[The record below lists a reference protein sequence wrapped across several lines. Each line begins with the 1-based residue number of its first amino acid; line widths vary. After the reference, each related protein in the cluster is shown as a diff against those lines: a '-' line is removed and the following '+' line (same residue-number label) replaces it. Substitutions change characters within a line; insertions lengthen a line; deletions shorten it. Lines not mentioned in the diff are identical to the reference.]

1 MIQLKVYA
9 NPDKLEQ
16 FWIDLYE
23 TEPIKLTLSIED
35 ITSTDATS
43 TYSKA
48 FKVPG
53 TRKNAEF
60 FKNSFDV
67 DGILYDVTVKKP
79 AEILVDGVEFK
90 EGNVRLQKVFLNTEL
105 DRYDYELLFL
115 GETRDFSAAI
125 GEAGLCELDMPDLIG
140 DENGDTLTLI
150 DVVESWK
157 AWYGPDPTGTATLTT
172 GLHNGNII
180 YPLIDH
186 GNTYNDSGNV
196 EQTRIALDQGTEPH
210 FTKQNEGIGIDRLKP
225 MIRAKRIVDQIFAN
239 AGYTYSS
246 EFFDSPLFHQIYI
259 SAFGNEATVVY
270 DAADGGTNSSN
281 TAYGDNLI
289 DTQSATLVNNPNP
302 SDGLS
307 FPNNQVNAGGNF
319 NPGGTTYEIKAP
331 GDYTF
336 VAECYYEGY
345 TETSDYGQNPVPAN
359 LRLYNYTQN
368 SSIWQSFPGNGQT
381 LQLTF
386 TQNTSAGNFIVGD
399 KIGLIVDPQSSYLDY
414 DIVTNVKFAVT
425 SAPGK
430 YVPSNGLE
438 CSYKQI
444 DFIKD
449 ILTAFRLVLAPDP
462 KDPKNFIVE
471 PWQTYINSGDV
482 YDWSKKLV
490 ENKDVTIE
498 PVFFSQSD
506 VIKFDMQPGGDYT
519 NIYHKQAYSENYG
532 YLEFDSGNEL
542 LKGKRDVK
550 LNGIAPTEMVL
561 PEGAVTGDEIF
572 IPQLHTHS
580 AEDTGLQHLPLKVK
594 TRMLFYNGKKDF
606 VHPNNSGGPADTWYI
621 DNVSFDIYPQV
632 SPYQEWPIQPQT
644 LNLNWAN
651 DIQYWGQIP
660 GYNGNGST
668 LYSDY
673 WSRYISSLYN
683 KYSRRV
689 TAYFVLNNIDLNAF
703 SFDDTI
709 FVNGTYYRPEKIIDV
724 EVGAYTEVKVQLL
737 TANDYRPKVVIDEEL
752 TGISATGISA
762 TCENPGIIRIIT
774 NGTPQFDWTLSNGVS
789 GTALLGTPSGQAPY
803 TFDIENVVGGSYTVY
818 LTDSLGRTGQ
828 VSVTVPIFA
837 PSNVEGPYVVTN
849 ATNCT
854 GANDGIVDITPMGG
868 VAPYTV
874 RWQDGSTA
882 NPRTGMVPG
891 QIIPYYVEDAN
902 GCVSQVYEPEVGC
915 DNPGLVWYF
924 AQNFNCSSLSDKFL
938 KVEVVQPPNVNDIVT
953 LNQISNGQDLP
964 GCYSPIY
971 QTQGLPDYT
980 ISQYWVD
987 CESCQGIITPSG
999 NFRLTP
1005 CDGVGRDIIM
1015 DLGPGTPPQGS
1026 AYTPVGFLPKCYEV
1040 VGPSEN
1046 EATHILDQAYADCQD
1061 CEIQTDTC
1069 VKIELANDSSGTVN
1083 YIFTECLGQ
1092 EITSTLLPGDS
1103 ITACMRVVPY
1113 PQIGE
1118 GGTITEIEPCS

>member
-1 MIQLKVYA
+1 MIQLKLYS
-9 NPDKLEQ
+9 NSDKLEQ

-35 ITSTDATS
+35 ITNTDATS
-43 TYSKA
+43 TFSKA

-67 DGILYDVTVKKP
+67 DGILYDVTIKKP

-115 GETRDFSAAI
+115 GETRDFSSAI

-140 DENGDTLTLI
+140 DDNGDTLTLI
-150 DVVESWK
+150 DVANSWN
-157 AWYGPDPTGTATLTT
+157 AWDGTNGTLTT

-186 GNTYNDSGNV
+186 GNSYNDSGNV
-196 EQTRIALDQGTEPH
+196 QETRIALDQGTEPH
-210 FTKQNEGIGIDRLKP
+210 FTKQNQGIGIDRMKP

-270 DAADGGTNSSN
+270 DAADGGANSSN

-307 FPNNQVNAGGNF
+307 FPNNQVDPGGNF
-319 NPGGTTYEIKAP
+319 NPGGTTYEIAAP

-345 TETSDYGQNPVPAN
+345 TETSNYGQDPVPAS
-359 LRLYNYTQN
+359 LVLYNYTQN
-368 SSIWQSFPGNGQT
+368 SAIWQSFPGNVQT

-399 KIGLIVDPQSSYLDY
+399 KIGLIVDPLSSYLDY
-414 DIVTNVKFAVT
+414 EIVTNVRFAVT

-449 ILTAFRLVLAPDP
+449 ILTSFRLVLAPDP
-462 KDPKNFIVE
+462 RDPKNFIIE
-471 PWQTYINSGDV
+471 PWQTYINSGEV

-519 NIYHKQAYSENYG
+519 NIYHKQAFSENYG

-550 LNGIAPTEMVL
+550 LNGIAPTEIVL
-561 PEGAVTGDEIF
+561 PEGAITGDEIF

-580 AEDTGLQHLPLKVK
+580 AEDTGLQHLPIKTK
-594 TRMLFYNGKKDF
+594 TRMLFYNGKKPF
-606 VHPNNSGGPADTWYI
+606 VHPQNSGGPNNTWYI
-621 DNVSFDIYPQV
+621 DNVSFQIYPQV

-660 GYNGNGST
+660 TFNDNGST

-689 TAYFVLNNIDLNAF
+689 TAYFVLNNIDLNSF

-752 TGISATGISA
+752 TGLSALGISA
-762 TCENPGIIRIIT
+762 TCENPGIIQITT
-774 NGTPQFDWTLSNGVS
+774 NGTPQFDWTLSSGVS

-803 TFDIENVVGGSYTVY
+803 TFNIENVVGGTYTVY
-818 LTDSLGRTGQ
+818 LTDSLGRTGE
-828 VSVTVPIFA
+828 VSVVVPIFVPA
-837 PSNVEGPYVVTN
+837 NVEGPYVVTN

-874 RWQDGSTA
+874 YWQDGSNA

-902 GCVSQVYEPEVGC
+902 GCRSQIYEPEIGC
-915 DNPGLVWYF
+915 DQGTDRVWYF
-924 AQNFNCSSLSDKFL
+924 AKNFNCTSLSEKFL
-938 KVEVVQPPNVNDIVT
+938 KVEVAQPPNATDIVT
-953 LNQISNGQDLP
+953 LNDIANGQDLP
-964 GCYSPIY
+964 GCYSPVY
-971 QTQGLPDYT
+971 ETQGLPDYT
-980 ISQYWVD
+980 ITQFWVD
-987 CESCQGIITPSG
+987 CESCQGITPPT
-999 NFRLTP
+999 NNYRLAP
-1005 CDGVGRDIIM
+1005 CDNIGRDIVM
-1015 DLGPGTPPQGS
+1015 DLGPGAIPQGS
-1026 AYTPVGFLPKCYEV
+1026 AYTTTLGLKCYEV
-1040 VGPSEN
+1040 VGPTEN
-1046 EATHILDQAYADCQD
+1046 AVSHVLAQTYNDCQD
-1061 CEIQTDTC
+1061 CETSQSIC
-1069 VKIELANDSSGTVN
+1069 RKYLFSNDSSGTVGYTYTSCN
-1083 YIFTECLGQ
+1083 GLPFTG
-1092 EITSTLLPGDS
+1092 TLLPGGSLTDCVKMDP
-1103 ITACMRVVPY
+1103 A

-1118 GGTITEIEPCS
+1118 GGTLTDIEPCF

>member
-9 NPDKLEQ
+9 NSDKLEQ

-53 TRKNAEF
+53 TRQNAEF

-67 DGILYDVTVKKP
+67 DGILYDVTIKKP
-79 AEILVDGVEFK
+79 AEILVDGTEFK
-90 EGNVRLQKVFLNTEL
+90 EGNIRLQKVFLNTEL

-115 GETRDFSAAI
+115 GETRDFSSAI
-125 GEAGLCELDMPDLIG
+125 GEAGLCELDLPELVG
-140 DENGDTLTLI
+140 TSTGANI
-150 DVVESWK
+150 DVTAVKESWQ
-157 AWYGPDPTGTATLTT
+157 AYPETSSLTA
-172 GLHNGNII
+172 GLHDGNII

-186 GNTYNDSGNV
+186 GNSYNSAGTV
-196 EQTRIALDQGTEPH
+196 QETRIALNRNAPPQPHITEPDDSL
-210 FTKQNEGIGIDRLKP
+210 NIDRLKP
-225 MIRAKRIVDQIFAN
+225 MIRAKRLVDGIFDR
-239 AGYTYSS
+239 AGYTYTS
-246 EFFDSPLFHQIYI
+246 EFFDSNLFHQIYI
-259 SAFGNEATVVY
+259 SAFGNEATVTY
-270 DAADGGTNSSN
+270 ESAGSSTSSIN
-281 TAYGDNLI
+281 TAYGDNLVS
-289 DTQSATLVNNPNP
+289 TQGVTYISFPDP

-307 FPNNQVNAGGNF
+307 FPYNQVDVGN
-319 NPGGTTYEIKAP
+319 NLGNRTYVVPTAT
-331 GDYTF
+331 GSYTF
-336 VAECYYEGY
+336 VAECFYDGY
-345 TETSDYGQNPVPAN
+345 IESSDYNQVPVLAR
-359 LRLYNYTQN
+359 LALYNYTRN
-368 SSIWQSFPGNGQT
+368 LVIDDSIAGVNQT
-381 LQLTF
+381 LQLTH
-386 TQNTSAGNFIVGD
+386 TQDIQSGFFEQND
-399 KIGLIVDPQSSYLDY
+399 QIGLIVIPNGPYDY
-414 DIVTNVKFAVT
+414 DIVTNVRFAVT
-425 SAPGK
+425 EAPGQ
-430 YVPSNGLE
+430 YNPSSGLE

-449 ILTAFRLVLAPDP
+449 ILTSFRLVLAPDP
-462 KDPKNFIVE
+462 KDPKNFIIE

-519 NIYHKQAYSENYG
+519 NTYHKQAYSENYG

-550 LNGIAPTEMVL
+550 LTGIAPTEIVQ
-561 PEGAVTGDEIF
+561 PEGWEPGDNVAL
-572 IPQLHTHS
+572 PQLHTHS
-580 AEDTGLQHLPLKVK
+580 AEDTGLQHLPLKTK
-594 TRMLFYNGKKDF
+594 TRMLFYNGLQPF
-606 VHPNNSGGPADTWYI
+606 THPINPGAGDNNTWYLTG
-621 DNVSFDIYPQV
+621 DGAQTTYPLV
-632 SPYQEWPIQPQT
+632 TPYQEWPIQPQT

-651 DIQYWGQIP
+651 DVQYWQQIA
-660 GYNGNGST
+660 GYNDNGST

-752 TGISATGISA
+752 TGLSALGISA
-762 TCENPGIIRIIT
+762 TCENPGIIQIT
-774 NGTPQFDWTLSNGVS
+774 TDGTPQFDWTLSSGSS

-803 TFDIENVVGGSYTVY
+803 TFNIENIVGGTYTVY
-818 LTDSLGRTGQ
+818 LTDSLGRTGE
-828 VSVTVPIFA
+828 VSVIVPIFVPA
-837 PSNVEGPYVVTN
+837 NVEGPYVVTN

-874 RWQDGSTA
+874 YWQDGSNA

-902 GCVSQVYEPEVGC
+902 GCRSQTYEPEIGC
-915 DNPGLVWYF
+915 DQGTDRVWFF
-924 AQNFNCSSLSDKFL
+924 AKNFNCNSLSDKFL
-938 KVEVVQPPNVNDIVT
+938 KVEVAQPPNATDIVT
-953 LNQISNGQDLP
+953 LNDIANGQDLP

-971 QTQGLPDYT
+971 ETQGLPDYT
-980 ISQYWVD
+980 ITQFWVD
-987 CESCQGIITPSG
+987 CESCQGIVSPANNYT
-999 NFRLTP
+999 LTP
-1005 CDGVGRDIIM
+1005 CDNIGRDIVM
-1015 DLGPGTPPQGS
+1015 DLGPGAIPQGS
-1026 AYTPVGFLPKCYEV
+1026 AYTTTLGNKCYEV
-1040 VGPSEN
+1040 VGPTEN
-1046 EATHILDQAYADCQD
+1046 EATHIVAQSYNDCQD
-1061 CEIQTDTC
+1061 CETSQGIC
-1069 VKIELANDSSGTVN
+1069 RKYLFSNDSSGTVGYTYTN
-1083 YIFTECLGQ
+1083 CAGTPFTG
-1092 EITSTLLPGDS
+1092 TLLPGASFTDCVKTS
-1103 ITACMRVVPY
+1103 PA

-1118 GGTITEIEPCS
+1118 GGTLTDIEPCF